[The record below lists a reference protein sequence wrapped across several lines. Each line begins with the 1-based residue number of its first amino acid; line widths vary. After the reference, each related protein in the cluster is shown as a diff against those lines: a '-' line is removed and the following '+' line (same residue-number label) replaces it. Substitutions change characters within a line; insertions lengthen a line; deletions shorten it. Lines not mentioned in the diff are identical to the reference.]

1 MYYALFVFDVV
12 VVVVVVVVVLNPLG
26 YDNPCLNSI
35 KLFSLWVYIS
45 WQLYNCFMCLNH
57 QLQRIGWARG
67 GLRSPRRKAKA
78 AGSIRNVHN
87 WPRKPARNRS
97 ELNPISF
104 PNPSRNRHSRST
116 TGQEEV
122 FSSLKR
128 FFSICWNPPPPVL
141 CSSHATATLTLP
153 LPFPLPLRL
162 QPCLLPLLLLLLLLC
177 KTINKIKSEINNKKK
192 RNDRNNNNNTSS
204 SSSRGR
210 QKTNNNKNK

>member
-57 QLQRIGWARG
+57 QLQRIGRARG

-104 PNPSRNRHSRST
+104 PNLSRNRHSRST

-128 FFSICWNPPPPVL
+128 FFSICWHPSPPCPLLQPRHCHVNPPPGIPTPAPPPALSAAIAAVVVVAL
-141 CSSHATATLTLP
+141 
-153 LPFPLPLRL
+153 
-162 QPCLLPLLLLLLLLC
+162 
-177 KTINKIKSEINNKKK
+177 
-192 RNDRNNNNNTSS
+192 
-204 SSSRGR
+204 
-210 QKTNNNKNK
+210 